1 MKFSTYDFIS
11 MSEDRVNEDI
21 AYAENNYG
29 WVIDGATG
37 LNKTNLTGSKGDV
50 YWFVNEWNN
59 YLKDNILDK
68 SKDIK
73 EIVSKGMDFIGN
85 KFNKISSLKY
95 PDKVDLPAASIAII
109 RINNNKVEYFLLG
122 DCTLIVENNNGKSSI
137 IKQTLLDKLDNI
149 AKAEMNKLMLNE
161 GISFIEARQ
170 RINPLLIKHRLL
182 KNTPEGYWTLGFDRN
197 AVENSLYGYLDLEEC
212 KKALLMSDG
221 FSAIFDNYKYIE
233 ADNLISIIEKQGLHQ
248 VYKTIRLIEN
258 EDSDVVKFP
267 RFKKSDDSSA
277 VIFLQ

>member
-11 MSEDRVNEDI
+11 MSKDRVNEDI
-21 AYAENNYG
+21 AYAEDSYG
-29 WVIDGATG
+29 WAIDGATG

-73 EIVSKGMDFIGN
+73 EIVSTGVDFIGN
-85 KFNKISSLKY
+85 KFDEVSSLKH

-122 DCTLIVENNNGKSSI
+122 DCTLIIENSKGKSSI
-137 IKQTLLDKLDNI
+137 IKQTLLDRLDNI

-182 KNTPEGYWTLGFDRN
+182 KNTPEGYWTLGFDKN

-212 KKALLMSDG
+212 KKALLMTDG

-233 ADNLISIIEKQGLHQ
+233 ADNLISIVEKQGLHQ
-248 VYKTIRLIEN
+248 VYETIRLIEN
-258 EDSDVVKFP
+258 EDADAVKFP

>member
-1 MKFSTYDFIS
+1 M
-11 MSEDRVNEDI
+11 
-21 AYAENNYG
+21 
-29 WVIDGATG
+29 
-37 LNKTNLTGSKGDV
+37 

-73 EIVSKGMDFIGN
+73 GIVSKGMDFISN

-122 DCTLIVENNNGKSSI
+122 DCTLIVENNNGNSSI

-149 AKAEMNKLMLNE
+149 AKAEMNELMLNE
-161 GISFIEARQ
+161 GISFVEARQ

-182 KNTPEGYWTLGFDRN
+182 KNTPRRL
-197 AVENSLYGYLDLEEC
+197 LD
-212 KKALLMSDG
+212 
-221 FSAIFDNYKYIE
+221 
-233 ADNLISIIEKQGLHQ
+233 
-248 VYKTIRLIEN
+248 IRI
-258 EDSDVVKFP
+258 
-267 RFKKSDDSSA
+267 
-277 VIFLQ
+277 

>member
-85 KFNKISSLKY
+85 KFNKISSTKY

-122 DCTLIVENNNGKSSI
+122 DCTLMVEDNSGKLSI

-182 KNTPEGYWTLGFDRN
+182 KNTPEGYWTLGFDKS

-221 FSAIFDNYKYIE
+221 FSAIFDNYKYME
-233 ADNLISIIEKQGLHQ
+233 ADNLISIVEKQGLHQ

-258 EDSDVVKFP
+258 EDADVVKFP

>member
-258 EDSDVVKFP
+258 EDADVVKFP

>member
-1 MKFSTYDFIS
+1 

-85 KFNKISSLKY
+85 KFNKISSTKY
-95 PDKVDLPAASIAII
+95 PDKVDLSAASIAII

-137 IKQTLLDKLDNI
+137 IKQMLLDKLDNI

-182 KNTPEGYWTLGFDRN
+182 KNTPEGYWTLGFDKN

-221 FSAIFDNYKYIE
+221 FSAIFDNYKYMQ
-233 ADNLISIIEKQGLHQ
+233 ADDLISIIEKQGLHQ

-258 EDSDVVKFP
+258 EDADVVKFP